1 MTDLCLFVQ
10 LLHPTNQSSHC
21 AVMNRWELKV
31 GGFEV
36 SGRNPLKDQLPF
48 APAPLFMRWPG
59 LKSGHNKEVTL
70 GSLPLAR
77 EVLVVLIARALWLVI
92 LLWFC
97 PFSQSSWRQV
107 ALIAI
112 SQLVT
117 LAGPRER
124 QLDSIARCQEVEDPL
139 PVFLCAAS
147 TQKWRKTTC
156 CPLLSYCCGSTSLK

>member
-1 MTDLCLFVQ
+1 M
-10 LLHPTNQSSHC
+10 
-21 AVMNRWELKV
+21 
-31 GGFEV
+31 
-36 SGRNPLKDQLPF
+36 
-48 APAPLFMRWPG
+48 
-59 LKSGHNKEVTL
+59 TL

-124 QLDSIARCQEVEDPL
+124 QLDSIACCQEVEDPL
-139 PVFLCAAS
+139 PSSFPL
-147 TQKWRKTTC
+147 WRINSKMEKGAIFFC
-156 CPLLSYCCGSTSLK
+156 LGKVSEGLNKLN

>member
-1 MTDLCLFVQ
+1 M
-10 LLHPTNQSSHC
+10 
-21 AVMNRWELKV
+21 
-31 GGFEV
+31 
-36 SGRNPLKDQLPF
+36 
-48 APAPLFMRWPG
+48 
-59 LKSGHNKEVTL
+59 TL

-124 QLDSIARCQEVEDPL
+124 QLDSIACCQEVEDPL
-139 PVFLCAAS
+139 PLFL
-147 TQKWRKTTC
+147 
-156 CPLLSYCCGSTSLK
+156 